1 MQAKAKGSRAERRAM
16 RLLEA
21 SGYIWHPC
29 RRTSVGS
36 AGGFRTGAGRR

>member
-1 MQAKAKGSRAERRAM
+1 MKAKAKGSRAERRTM

-21 SGYIWHPC
+21 SGE
-29 RRTSVGS
+29 RSVGS